1 MSPSDGEAST
11 SQHNSLPIPE
21 RRNSQYEDPH
31 GTALGVGIGSQPRRR
46 SNVSGRL
53 AFRDSVRAEDLESLT
68 RTASV
73 ISGHQDAYLE
83 AHGELSRE
91 GDSGKEKDNTTISFP
106 KAAKPGPIST
116 IRELPSEFN
125 TPYSTRPPSPS
136 SAVNTPGVHSYRN
149 GQGLAN
155 GSGSA
160 TPREYFELQVEEP
173 SRNLPETSYPDIGS
187 VKSLR
192 GALILLTTCGAQL
205 MDNVFMTGVNI
216 SLPAIQ
222 KEFGAKASDL
232 QWLIS
237 AYTLTF
243 GGFLLLAGVLSDRFG
258 RKLIFFIG
266 MLWISIWTIANGFA
280 TSFIQL
286 AIFRALQ
293 GIGAAMT
300 VPSAVGIISSYFVAK
315 DRTIALSF
323 FAASG
328 AVGFCAGLIF
338 GGFLTGSLGWRYL
351 FYVSA
356 ALTGSLGVLGQF
368 ILPKDR
374 LEGQEKPSLDLL
386 GAGLSTGG
394 LILLSFVLSSG
405 GVYGWSKAFIIVLLI
420 LSVAVLGIFVYVEK
434 RASHPIMPLSLWK
447 IQNFAALWISG
458 FVCYGGYQTVLYY
471 IVLIA
476 QEINRLSPGTTALY
490 FLPMGAT
497 GFIFSMSVG
506 KILER
511 YNTKSV
517 LLIGMLMMMASPIPA
532 ALLTSTSTSFWSHV
546 LPTSL
551 LVVAAVT
558 IVYCSCTIILLSSVP
573 VSVKSLCGGMINT
586 AFQIGSGVGL
596 ALASAVVQAVDIDKG
611 RGNLEQY
618 STGLWFCVA
627 FGGVGFVASAFG
639 VRNSTAD
646 GFGERRAG
654 GEQFAMH

>member
-1 MSPSDGEAST
+1 MSPSIGETST
-11 SQHNSLPIPE
+11 TQQHILPIPE
-21 RRNSQYEDPH
+21 RRNSQYDDSH
-31 GTALGVGIGSQPRRR
+31 GTGLGAGNTQPRRR

-53 AFRDSVRAEDLESLT
+53 TFRDSIRAEDLESLT

-73 ISGHQDAYLE
+73 ISGHQDAFLE
-83 AHGELSRE
+83 ARADSSMEN
-91 GDSGKEKDNTTISFP
+91 DSGKGKDNGNTTITFP
-106 KAAKPGPIST
+106 KAARPGPIST

-136 SAVNTPGVHSYRN
+136 SAANTPGPHPHRKGHANTTAGGN
-149 GQGLAN
+149 G
-155 GSGSA
+155 
-160 TPREYFELQVEEP
+160 TPREYFELQIEEP
-173 SRNLPETSYPDIGS
+173 SRDLPETSYPDIGS
-187 VKSLR
+187 VKSFR

-258 RKLIFFIG
+258 RKLIFCIG

-356 ALTGSLGVLGQF
+356 ALTGALGVLGQF
-368 ILPKDR
+368 ILPRDR
-374 LEGQEKPSLDLL
+374 LAGMEKPSLDLL

-420 LSVAVLGIFVYVEK
+420 LSVLVLGIFVYVEK

-476 QEINRLSPGTTALY
+476 QEVNLLSPGKTALY
-490 FLPMGAT
+490 FLPMGLT

-511 YNTKSV
+511 YNTKSI
-517 LLIGMLMMMASPIPA
+517 LLLGMLMMMGSPIPA
-532 ALLTSTSTSFWSHV
+532 ALLTHTSFSFWTHV

-573 VSVKSLCGGMINT
+573 TSVKSLCGGMINT

-596 ALASAVVQAVDIDKG
+596 ALSSAVVQAVDTREGKDS
-611 RGNLEQY
+611 LEQY
-618 STGLWFCVA
+618 CTGLWFCVA
-627 FGGVGFVASAFG
+627 FGGVGLVASVVG
-639 VRNSTAD
+639 VRNSTAG
-646 GFGERRAG
+646 GFGGRKG
-654 GEQFAMH
+654 GAVEIVH

>member
-1 MSPSDGEAST
+1 MDNHDNNGHVEINASNGEAST
-11 SQHNSLPIPE
+11 GQPQILPIPE

-31 GTALGVGIGSQPRRR
+31 GTGLGVGDTQPRRR

-53 AFRDSVRAEDLESLT
+53 AFRDSIRAEDLESLT
-68 RTASV
+68 RTASA

-83 AHGELSRE
+83 SHGEVLRE
-91 GDSGKEKDNTTISFP
+91 GERDIQHTTISFP
-106 KAAKPGPIST
+106 KAAKPGPITT
-116 IRELPSEFN
+116 IRELPSELN
-125 TPYSTRPPSPS
+125 TPYATRPPSPS
-136 SAVNTPGVHSYRN
+136 SVANTPGPHPRRN
-149 GQGLAN
+149 GHGTEA
-155 GSGSA
+155 GTGAS
-160 TPREYFELQVEEP
+160 TPREYFELQMEES
-173 SRNLPETSYPDIGS
+173 SRNLAEISYPDIGS
-187 VKSLR
+187 VKSFR

-258 RKLIFFIG
+258 RKLIFCIG
-266 MLWISIWTIANGFA
+266 MLWISLWTIANGFA

-386 GAGLSTGG
+386 GAGLST
-394 LILLSFVLSSG
+394 
-405 GVYGWSKAFIIVLLI
+405 
-420 LSVAVLGIFVYVEK
+420 
-434 RASHPIMPLSLWK
+434 
-447 IQNFAALWISG
+447 
-458 FVCYGGYQTVLYY
+458 VLYY

-476 QEINRLSPGTTALY
+476 QEVNRLSPGTTALY

-497 GFIFSMSVG
+497 GFIFSMTVG

-511 YNTKSV
+511 YDTKKV
-517 LLIGMLMMMASPIPA
+517 LLLGMLMMMTAPIPA
-532 ALLTSTSTSFWSHV
+532 ALLTSTSTSFWTHV

-596 ALASAVVQAVDIDKG
+596 ALSSAIVQAVDTNHGKG
-611 RGNLEQY
+611 SIEQY

-639 VRNSTAD
+639 VRNSTAS
-646 GFGERRAG
+646 GFGARRG
-654 GEQFAMH
+654 GGGGVGMHFVRLGR

>member
-1 MSPSDGEAST
+1 MSASNGEASST
-11 SQHNSLPIPE
+11 QYIAPLPIPE
-21 RRNSQYEDPH
+21 RKNSQYEDPN
-31 GTALGVGIGSQPRRR
+31 TAGLGVGLGTQARRR

-68 RTASV
+68 RTASA
-73 ISGHQDAYLE
+73 ISGHQDAFLE
-83 AHGELSRE
+83 AHGE
-91 GDSGKEKDNTTISFP
+91 SGKESENGKEREREHATISFP

-125 TPYSTRPPSPS
+125 TPYSTRPPSP
-136 SAVNTPGVHSYRN
+136 NTPGSRSHRH
-149 GQGLAN
+149 GLGAGVGGD
-155 GSGSA
+155 GS
-160 TPREYFELQVEEP
+160 PREYFEVQIEEP
-173 SRNLPETSYPDIGS
+173 SRNLAETSYPDIGA

-216 SLPAIQ
+216 SLPAVQ

-258 RKLIFFIG
+258 RKLIFCIG

-351 FYVSA
+351 FYVST
-356 ALTGSLGVLGQF
+356 ALTGSLGVLGQW

-476 QEINRLSPGTTALY
+476 QEVNRLSPGTTALY

-511 YNTKSV
+511 YNTKNV
-517 LLIGMLMMMASPIPA
+517 LLIGMLMMMTSPIPA
-532 ALLTSTSTSFWSHV
+532 ALLTSTSTNFFSHV

-558 IVYCSCTIILLSSVP
+558 IVYCSCTIILLESVP
-573 VSVKSLCGGMINT
+573 TSVKSLCGGMINT

-596 ALASAVVQAVDIDKG
+596 ALSSAVVQAVDTNQGKG
-611 RGNLEQY
+611 IIEQY
-618 STGLWFCVA
+618 CTGLWFCVA
-627 FGGVGFVASAFG
+627 FGGVGFVASAVG
-639 VRNSTAD
+639 VRNSTA
-646 GFGERRAG
+646 GRFGGRRGDA
-654 GEQFAMH
+654 EPVAFH

>member
-1 MSPSDGEAST
+1 MSASNGEASST
-11 SQHNSLPIPE
+11 QCIAPIPIPE
-21 RRNSQYEDPH
+21 RKNSQYEDPN
-31 GTALGVGIGSQPRRR
+31 GAGLGVGLGLGTQARRR

-53 AFRDSVRAEDLESLT
+53 AFRDSIRAEDLESLT
-68 RTASV
+68 RTASA
-73 ISGHQDAYLE
+73 ISGHQDAFLE
-83 AHGELSRE
+83 VHGE
-91 GDSGKEKDNTTISFP
+91 SGKESENGKERERENITISFP

-125 TPYSTRPPSPS
+125 TPYSTRPPSP
-136 SAVNTPGVHSYRN
+136 NTPGSRSHRN
-149 GQGLAN
+149 GN
-155 GSGSA
+155 GTGA
-160 TPREYFELQVEEP
+160 GGNGGPREIFEVQIEEP
-173 SRNLPETSYPDIGS
+173 SRNLAETSYPDIGG

-192 GALILLTTCGAQL
+192 GALILLTT
-205 MDNVFMTGVNI
+205 
-216 SLPAIQ
+216 LPAVQ

-258 RKLIFFIG
+258 RKLIFCIG

-293 GIGAAMT
+293 GVGAAMT

-351 FYVSA
+351 FYVST
-356 ALTGSLGVLGQF
+356 ALTGSLGVLGQW

-394 LILLSFVLSSG
+394 LILLSF
-405 GVYGWSKAFIIVLLI
+405 
-420 LSVAVLGIFVYVEK
+420 
-434 RASHPIMPLSLWK
+434 
-447 IQNFAALWISG
+447 NFAALWISG

-476 QEINRLSPGTTALY
+476 QEVNRLSPGTTALY

-497 GFIFSMSVG
+497 GFIF
-506 KILER
+506 L
-511 YNTKSV
+511 Y
-517 LLIGMLMMMASPIPA
+517 
-532 ALLTSTSTSFWSHV
+532 
-546 LPTSL
+546 
-551 LVVAAVT
+551 
-558 IVYCSCTIILLSSVP
+558 
-573 VSVKSLCGGMINT
+573 
-586 AFQIGSGVGL
+586 
-596 ALASAVVQAVDIDKG
+596 
-611 RGNLEQY
+611 
-618 STGLWFCVA
+618 
-627 FGGVGFVASAFG
+627 
-639 VRNSTAD
+639 
-646 GFGERRAG
+646 ERR
-654 GEQFAMH
+654 